1 MFLILKL
8 FFRRNTLRPS
18 CNSFPNNQARMT
30 YIAFIYY
37 SIEVP
42 MLLGQRFRDTH
53 STSDSALQGYYSQY
67 EYALYLY
74 LP

>member
-1 MFLILKL
+1 
-8 FFRRNTLRPS
+8 
-18 CNSFPNNQARMT
+18 
-30 YIAFIYY
+30 
-37 SIEVP
+37 